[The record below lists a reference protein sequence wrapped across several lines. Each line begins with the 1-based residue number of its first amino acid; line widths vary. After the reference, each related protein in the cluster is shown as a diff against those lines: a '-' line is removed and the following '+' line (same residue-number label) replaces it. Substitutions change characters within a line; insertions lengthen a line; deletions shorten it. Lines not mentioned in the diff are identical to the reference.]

1 MIFYLG
7 VDDTGQPEK
16 QGTSDL
22 ALELGLHLQAMNL
35 ARLVHV
41 SEHALLPA
49 SEIPGASVNLA
60 YCLTL
65 DAEKQRQRELEMES
79 RVYILRNASAGS
91 NAGFALARADAVNGH
106 ILSFAQACRSLVMER
121 RDAVDLA
128 RKSSINSAA
137 LLGTGAGI
145 IGALAAVGWRWQGSD
160 GVITWMPGLNQLRGV
175 LTVSE
180 ILQLC
185 TFDHIRSVRGKTPL
199 FEERIQLG
207 DHPTALLKSDR
218 SLLLLEPAPRNAD
231 WQWNAIGSAARQRI
245 TW

>member
-41 SEHALLPA
+41 SEHVLLPPP
-49 SEIPGASVNLA
+49 EIPGASVNLA

-79 RVYILRNASAGS
+79 RVYIMRNASTGS
-91 NAGFALARADAVNGH
+91 NAGFALARADELNGH
-106 ILSFAQACRSLVMER
+106 FLSFAQACRSLVMER
-121 RDAVDLA
+121 RDALDLA
-128 RKSSINSAA
+128 RTSSIACTGFMGSG
-137 LLGTGAGI
+137 LGV

-160 GVITWMPGLNQLRGV
+160 GVITWMPGLDLIKGI
-175 LTVSE
+175 LSVSE

-185 TFDHIRSVRGKTPL
+185 TFDYIRTIRGKTPL
-199 FEERIQLG
+199 FEDRIYLG

-218 SLLLLEPAPRNAD
+218 SLLLLEAAPRNAD
-231 WQWNAIGSAARQRI
+231 WQWNAVGSEARHRI